1 MNEQKNK
8 AAIVFFVLFL
18 FFVVFGKGGFNN
30 VVGNV

>member
-8 AAIVFFVLFL
+8 AAIVFFV
-18 FFVVFGKGGFNN
+18 FFYVFVFGKGGFNN